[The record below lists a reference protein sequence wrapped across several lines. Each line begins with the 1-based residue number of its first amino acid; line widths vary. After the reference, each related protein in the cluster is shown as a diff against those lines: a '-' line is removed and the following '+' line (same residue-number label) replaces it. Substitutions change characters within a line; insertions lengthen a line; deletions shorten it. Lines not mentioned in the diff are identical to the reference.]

1 MKTIVFY
8 RFLIML
14 LILPFSHLLLSQE
27 TQTGTDYKPSRGQ
40 DGKDVIW
47 IPTPEKNVNNMLD
60 LAGVNRNDFLIDLGS
75 GDGRLVIE
83 AARRGAEARGIEF
96 NPDMVE
102 YAKRNAVEN
111 GVSDKVEFIQG
122 DLFEAD
128 LSEATVITMFLL
140 NSINLRLRPKLLDLK
155 PGTRI
160 VSNTF
165 DMEEWTPDSTV
176 TMKEDCND
184 FCTALLWIIPARL
197 NGTWFMNNG
206 ILVLDQTFQMFS
218 GTLITLTDRFRF
230 TDGKLQGDIFSFTH
244 QQEVYFGRVRN
255 NTIEGFITRGSKC
268 IHWEGKKL
276 HD

>member
-244 QQEVYFGRVRN
+244 QEEVYYGRVIN

>member
-47 IPTPEKNVNNMLD
+47 IPTPERNVNNMLD

-244 QQEVYFGRVRN
+244 QEEVYYGRVIN

>member
-47 IPTPEKNVNNMLD
+47 IPTPERNVNNMLD

-111 GVSDKVEFIQG
+111 AVSD
-122 DLFEAD
+122 
-128 LSEATVITMFLL
+128 
-140 NSINLRLRPKLLDLK
+140 
-155 PGTRI
+155 
-160 VSNTF
+160 
-165 DMEEWTPDSTV
+165 
-176 TMKEDCND
+176 
-184 FCTALLWIIPARL
+184 
-197 NGTWFMNNG
+197 
-206 ILVLDQTFQMFS
+206 
-218 GTLITLTDRFRF
+218 
-230 TDGKLQGDIFSFTH
+230 
-244 QQEVYFGRVRN
+244 
-255 NTIEGFITRGSKC
+255 
-268 IHWEGKKL
+268 
-276 HD
+276 

>member
-1 MKTIVFY
+1 
-8 RFLIML
+8 ML

-47 IPTPEKNVNNMLD
+47 IPTPERNVNNMLD

-184 FCTALLWIIPARL
+184 FCTALLWIIPAGI
-197 NGTWFMNNG
+197 NGTWLMNNG

-218 GTLITLTDRFRF
+218 GTLITLTERIRF
-230 TDGKLQGDIFSFTH
+230 TDGKLRGDVFSFTH
-244 QQEVYFGRVRN
+244 QQEVYYGRVIN

>member
-1 MKTIVFY
+1 
-8 RFLIML
+8 ML
-14 LILPFSHLLLSQE
+14 LILPFPHLLLSQE

-47 IPTPEKNVNNMLD
+47 IPTPERNVNNMLD
-60 LAGVNRNDFLIDLGS
+60 LAGVNSNDFLIDLGS

-83 AARRGAEARGIEF
+83 AARRGAKARGIEF

-218 GTLITLTDRFRF
+218 GTLITLNERFRF

-244 QQEVYFGRVRN
+244 QQEVYYGRVRN